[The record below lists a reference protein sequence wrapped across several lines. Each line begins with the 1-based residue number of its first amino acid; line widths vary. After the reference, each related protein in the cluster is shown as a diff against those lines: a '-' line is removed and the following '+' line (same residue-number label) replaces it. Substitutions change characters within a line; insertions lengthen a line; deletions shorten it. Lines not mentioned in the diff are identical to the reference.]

1 MVNRFR
7 RTAAAAAAVIALG
20 GGGVAWAASSA
31 SASAAPTAIGR
42 CTSNNL
48 AVWVNADSADGTAGT
63 TFYHL
68 DFTNIGRSTCF
79 LNGWPGVSAS
89 TAGRVQL
96 GAAASRQNG
105 VPAKTIDIAPGAT
118 AHSVLGY
125 VDVQVD
131 PSCKPANATF
141 LKVFAPGAVQSK
153 HAFFPLPVCRTSRND
168 LNVRRVQAGV

>member
-1 MVNRFR
+1 MFNGFR

-31 SASAAPTAIGR
+31 SASASPAAIGR

-89 TAGRVQL
+89 TLGRVQL

-105 VPAKTIDIAPGAT
+105 VPAKTIDIAAGAT

-131 PSCKPANATF
+131 PSCKPENASF
-141 LKVFAPGAVQSK
+141 LTVFAPGALQAK
-153 HAFFPLPVCRTSRND
+153 RAFFPLPVCRTSRND
-168 LNVRRVQAGV
+168 LNVRRVQAGI

>member
-31 SASAAPTAIGR
+31 SASASPAAIGR

-48 AVWVNADSADGTAGT
+48 AVWVFADSEDGTAGT

-68 DFTNIGRSTCF
+68 DFTNTGRSTCF

-89 TAGRVQL
+89 TPGRVQI
-96 GAAASRQNG
+96 GAAAARANG
-105 VPAKTIDIAPGAT
+105 APAKTIDIAPGKT
-118 AHSVLGY
+118 AHSLLGY
-125 VDVQVD
+125 EDVQIE
-131 PSCKPANATF
+131 PSCKPENASF
-141 LKVFAPGAVQSK
+141 LTVYAPGAVQAR
-153 HAFFPLPVCRTSRND
+153 HAFFSLPVCRTTRGT
-168 LNVRRVQAGV
+168 LNVRRVQAGI

>member
-1 MVNRFR
+1 MFNRFR

-31 SASAAPTAIGR
+31 SASAAPAAIGR

-68 DFTNIGRSTCF
+68 DFTNIGRTTCF

-131 PSCKPANATF
+131 PSCKPANAFF
-141 LKVFAPGAVQSK
+141 LTVFAPGAVQAK
-153 HAFFPLPVCRTSRND
+153 RAFFPLSVCRTSRND
-168 LNVRRVQAGV
+168 LNVRRVQAGI

>member
-1 MVNRFR
+1 MFNGFR
-7 RTAAAAAAVIALG
+7 RTAVAAAAVLALG
-20 GGGVAWAASSA
+20 AGGAAWAASSA
-31 SASAAPTAIGR
+31 SASASPTAIGR

-68 DFTNIGRSTCF
+68 DFTNTGRSTCF

-105 VPAKTIDIAPGAT
+105 VPAKTIDIAQGAT

-131 PSCKPANATF
+131 PSCKPANAFF
-141 LKVFAPGAVQSK
+141 LTVFAPGAVQAK
-153 HAFFPLPVCRTSRND
+153 RAFFPLSVCRTSRND
-168 LNVRRVQAGV
+168 LNVRRVQAGI

>member
-7 RTAAAAAAVIALG
+7 RTAAAAAAVVALG

-31 SASAAPTAIGR
+31 SAAAAPAAIGR
-42 CTSNNL
+42 CTANNL

-79 LNGWPGVSAS
+79 LDGWPGVSA
-89 TAGRVQL
+89 TTLGGTQL
-96 GAAASRQNG
+96 GPAAARQLG
-105 VPAKTIDIAPGAT
+105 VPAKTIDIPAGRT
-118 AHSVLGY
+118 AHAVLGY
-125 VDVQVD
+125 VDIQVD
-131 PSCKPANATF
+131 PTCKPANAAF
-141 LKVFAPGAVQSK
+141 LKVYPPNSVAAK
-153 HAFFPLPVCRTSRND
+153 RAFFPLSVCRTNRVD

>member
-1 MVNRFR
+1 MFNRFR

-79 LNGWPGVSAS
+79 LNGWPGVSA
-89 TAGRVQL
+89 TNANGNQL

>member
-1 MVNRFR
+1 MFNGFR

-20 GGGVAWAASSA
+20 GGGVAWAATSA
-31 SASAAPTAIGR
+31 SASAAPTAIAR

-68 DFTNIGRSTCF
+68 DFTNTGRSTCF
-79 LNGWPGVSAS
+79 LNGWPGVSA
-89 TAGRVQL
+89 TTLGRVQL
-96 GAAASRQNG
+96 GAAAARQNG
-105 VPAKTIDIAPGAT
+105 VPAKTIDIPAGGT
-118 AHSVLGY
+118 AHSILGY

-131 PSCKPANATF
+131 PSCKPATAAF
-141 LKVFAPGAVQSK
+141 LKVFAPGAFQAK
-153 HAFFPLPVCRTSRND
+153 RAFFPLSVCRTGRVD

>member
-1 MVNRFR
+1 MFNRFR
-7 RTAAAAAAVIALG
+7 RTAAAAVAVIALG

-31 SASAAPTAIGR
+31 SAAPAAIGR

-79 LNGWPGVSAS
+79 LNGWPGVSAIN
-89 TAGRVQL
+89 ANGRQL

-105 VPAKTIDIAPGAT
+105 APAKAINIAPGAT

-131 PSCKPANATF
+131 PTCKPANAF
-141 LKVFAPGAVQSK
+141 VLKVFAPGAVQAK
-153 HAFFPLPVCRTSRND
+153 RAFFPLSVCRTSRND

>member
-1 MVNRFR
+1 MFNRFR
-7 RTAAAAAAVIALG
+7 RTAAAAVAVIALG

-31 SASAAPTAIGR
+31 SASAAPAAIGR

-131 PSCKPANATF
+131 PSCKPANAFF
-141 LKVFAPGAVQSK
+141 LTVFAPGAVQAK
-153 HAFFPLPVCRTSRND
+153 RAFFPLSVCRTSRND
-168 LNVRRVQAGV
+168 LNVRRVQAGI